1 MVSSWFNSRLLKYQ
15 FWLKLHF
22 LIKGLEILK
31 IEFVLDLARLII
43 IRCRYLYLRKYIYMY
58 IIYCIWW
65 IQTKFWKKWNA
76 WQGRLLVYF
85 ECTLHLYI
93 NYLSFIFE
101 HLHNIHLRIPITS
114 SHLLNIYIVL
124 SYIHLYF

>member
-43 IRCRYLYLRKYIYMY
+43 IRCRYLYLRKYIYVHN
-58 IIYCIWW
+58 I
-65 IQTKFWKKWNA
+65 
-76 WQGRLLVYF
+76 
-85 ECTLHLYI
+85 LHLVNTNKI
-93 NYLSFIFE
+93 LKKMKCMTREITGIF
-101 HLHNIHLRIPITS
+101 
-114 SHLLNIYIVL
+114 
-124 SYIHLYF
+124 